1 MNRSLRTAFITGAT
15 GFVGANLARVLLEE
29 GAGVRALVRKGSDR
43 SSLEGLPL
51 DLREGDLLDAAGLA
65 KAMEGCDACFHAAAA
80 ISPAEVAD
88 LYRTNVEGTRCVL
101 EAAIHVGCGAIVH
114 TSTLGTLGR
123 ADGAPARETDS
134 YLSPGASE
142 YVKSKFRAEEIARE
156 LASKGAPVMIVHP
169 SAPVGAWDRVPTV
182 TGRRIADVLEGKL
195 PRWIA
200 GTINHV
206 YVKDVARGMVLAA
219 RHGTPGKSY
228 LLALEGGN
236 LTREE
241 LVSRVARAAG
251 VRPPRV
257 RRRFPLLGWLRGP
270 SSRDASAGAGPAAH
284 GFGPASLACDP
295 RWTVTELGL
304 PQTPLDR
311 AFEEAVRWFR
321 ERG

>member
-43 SSLEGLPL
+43 SSLEGLPV
-51 DLREGDLLDAAGLA
+51 DLRQGDLLDVAGLA
-65 KAMEGCDACFHAAAA
+65 KAMEGCDTCFHAAAA
-80 ISPAEVAD
+80 FSSPETAD
-88 LYRTNVEGTRCVL
+88 LYRTNVEGTRSVL
-101 EAAIHVGCGAIVH
+101 EAAVQAGCGAIVH

-156 LASKGAPVMIVHP
+156 LASRGAPVMIVHP

-206 YVKDVARGMVLAA
+206 HVRDVARGMVLAA
-219 RHGTPGKSY
+219 RRGTPGKSY

-251 VRPPRV
+251 VRPPRA
-257 RRRFPLLGWLRGP
+257 RRRFALPGWLRGTKQDD
-270 SSRDASAGAGPAAH
+270 STTGP
-284 GFGPASLACDP
+284 GPASLACDP
-295 RWTVTELGL
+295 SWTVTELGL
-304 PQTPLDR
+304 PQTPLEL

-321 ERG
+321 GRG

>member
-29 GAGVRALVRKGSDR
+29 GVGVRALVRRGSDR
-43 SSLEGLPL
+43 SSLEGLPV
-51 DLREGDLLDAAGLA
+51 DLRQGDLLDAAGLA
-65 KAMEGCDACFHAAAA
+65 KAMEGCDACFHTAAA
-80 ISPAEVAD
+80 ISPPEIAD
-88 LYRTNVEGTRCVL
+88 LCRTNVEGTRCVL
-101 EAAIHVGCGAIVH
+101 EAAVQAGCGAIVH

-142 YVKSKFRAEEIARE
+142 YVKSKLRAEEIARE
-156 LASKGAPVMIVHP
+156 LASRGAPVMIVHP

-182 TGRRIADVLEGKL
+182 TGRRIVQVLEGKL

-219 RHGTPGKSY
+219 RRGIPGKSY
-228 LLALEGGN
+228 LLALVGGN
-236 LTREE
+236 LTRDE

-251 VRPPRV
+251 VRPPRA
-257 RRRFPLLGWLRGP
+257 RRRFALLGWLRGWT
-270 SSRDASAGAGPAAH
+270 SRDAAAGVGPASPDS
-284 GFGPASLACDP
+284 GPASLACDP
-295 RWTVTELGL
+295 SWTVTELGL
-304 PQTPLDR
+304 PQTPLEL

-321 ERG
+321 ARG